1 MSRRRAVTLGLAAQ
15 LALAGAACGVAFTP
29 GTKPAAAPVAFS
41 DVEHEPPP
49 GERAALSQDVTRP
62 APTVGVSLVI
72 HGRPF
77 DAGALPPPPI
87 PIVVP
92 P

>member
-1 MSRRRAVTLGLAAQ
+1 MSPRRAVTLGLAAQ

-29 GTKPAAAPVAFS
+29 GTKPAAAPVTFS

-49 GERAALSQDVTRP
+49 GERDGLKREVTRP
-62 APTVGVSLVI
+62 APTVGVSVVI
-72 HGRPF
+72 HGAPF
-77 DAGALPPPPI
+77 DAGALPPPPF